1 MAIPLSQLATAG
13 QQQAPQSTQASLAS
27 MVPQPQLPQTQ
38 PVMPQ
43 AGQPA
48 MPQTGQSGNPIESA
62 YFDRLANDYEGLKA
76 EYASLTDNEGK
87 NTTDGGRILNTDD
100 AREMSPEYRMDRTR
114 SADVHEPSSAFVK
127 QMYAE
132 KLMQDTPPGQHNTV
146 VFTAGGTGAG
156 KTTGLQE
163 AQKVNQ
169 NIQNAEIVYDTNM
182 NSFESADKKVQ
193 QALKAGRNASIIYTY
208 RDPVEALENGALTR
222 ASRMEAEMGT
232 GRTVPIDEHF
242 KTHAGSR
249 EVMEQLQAKYG
260 DDHRFH
266 MMVIDNS
273 RGKGNA
279 AVVSGLDK
287 LPKLDHTVVR
297 KGLNDALESQ
307 YKSGKISRAIY
318 EGTRGNAR

>member
-48 MPQTGQSGNPIESA
+48 PTGQSATIESA
-62 YFDRLANDYEGLKA
+62 YFDRLQNDYPGLAA
-76 EYASLTDNEGK
+76 EYSQLPSTDN
-87 NTTDGGRILNTDD
+87 GRILNTDD

-132 KLMQDTPPGQHNTV
+132 KLSQDTPPGKHNSV

-182 NSFESADKKVQ
+182 NSFDSADKKIQ

-208 RDPVEALENGALTR
+208 RDPVEALENGALKR

-266 MMVIDNS
+266 LMVIDNS
-273 RGKGNA
+273 RGPGNA

-307 YKSGKISRAIY
+307 FKSGKISRAIY
-318 EGTRGNAR
+318 EGTRGNTR

>member
-48 MPQTGQSGNPIESA
+48 PTGQSATIESA
-62 YFDRLANDYEGLKA
+62 YFDRLQNDYPGLAA
-76 EYASLTDNEGK
+76 EYSQLPSTDN
-87 NTTDGGRILNTDD
+87 GRILNTDD

-132 KLMQDTPPGQHNTV
+132 KLSQDTPPGKHNSV

-182 NSFESADKKVQ
+182 NSFDSADKKIQ

-208 RDPVEALENGALTR
+208 RDPVEALENGALKR

-266 MMVIDNS
+266 LMVIDNS
-273 RGKGNA
+273 RGPGNA

-307 YKSGKISRAIY
+307 FKSGKISRAIY

>member
-1 MAIPLSQLATAG
+1 MAIPLADLAAAG
-13 QQQAPQSTQASLAS
+13 QQQAQPQQATTTQGTLASL
-27 MVPQPQLPQTQ
+27 VPQPTLP
-38 PVMPQ
+38 
-43 AGQPA
+43 
-48 MPQTGQSGNPIESA
+48 GQSGNPIEAA
-62 YFDRLANDYEGLKA
+62 YFDRLSNDYTGLAA
-76 EYASLTDNEGK
+76 EYAQLPS
-87 NTTDGGRILNTDD
+87 TDGGRILNTDD

-132 KLMQDTPPGQHNTV
+132 KLSQDTPPGRDNLV
-146 VFTAGGTGAG
+146 LFTAGGTGAG

-163 AQKVNQ
+163 AAKVSD
-169 NIQNAEIVYDTNM
+169 NIKNAEIVYDTNM
-182 NSFESADKKVQ
+182 NTFDSADKKIQ
-193 QALKAGRNASIIYTY
+193 QALKAGRNVGIVYTY
-208 RDPVEALENGALTR
+208 RDPVEAMENGALKR

-242 KTHAGSR
+242 KTHIGSR
-249 EVMEQLQAKYG
+249 EVMDRLQDKYG

-273 RGKGNA
+273 RGPGNA
-279 AVVSGLDK
+279 SVVSGLDK

-297 KGLNDALESQ
+297 KGLNDVLENA
-307 YKSGKISRAIY
+307 YRSGKISQAIY